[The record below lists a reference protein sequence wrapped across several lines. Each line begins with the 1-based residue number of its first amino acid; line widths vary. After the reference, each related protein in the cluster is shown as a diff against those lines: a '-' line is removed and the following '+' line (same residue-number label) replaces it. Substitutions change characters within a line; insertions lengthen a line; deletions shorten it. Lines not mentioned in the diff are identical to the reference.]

1 MNHRTLALVIAT
13 AALGSGAGAGQTSE
27 HAVPVTENAVLLS
40 GSVLMNDSSPPP
52 ASVLVR
58 RTCKGRIESE
68 VWTDSQGHYS
78 FKVDGS
84 RNTAGSGDAAQ
95 SAGRSG
101 DFSRPIGNAI
111 EYSNPVTSALRDCE
125 MTAILAGYRSD
136 SVRLAVRSTMDDT
149 RIPTIVLHPLS
160 RADVL
165 AVSATT
171 EMAPKNARK
180 AYEKGLAAMKA
191 QDWGAADRELKRA
204 VEEYPKFAIAWFE
217 LGAAREKRGDA
228 AGAFEAWR
236 QAVNAD
242 RKYMLPYEKLATYAD
257 RNGQWDDAEKYSSA
271 WIQMDPEDFPAA
283 YLVNAIAKARL
294 SRLDEAE
301 RAARAG
307 LLIDQNR
314 RMPRLSYVLGLILAE
329 KHRYAEAVEQLRDYL
344 KYLPNAKDAEAVR
357 EQISQL
363 EQAAVAA
370 KR

>member
-1 MNHRTLALVIAT
+1 LAFVFAATVLGAST
-13 AALGSGAGAGQTSE
+13 AAGQAELSK
-27 HAVPVTENAVLLS
+27 ENAVLLS
-40 GSVLMNDSSPPP
+40 GSVLMNDGSAPP

-58 RTCKGRIESE
+58 RSCKGRIEGE

-78 FKVDGS
+78 FKVDSS
-84 RNTAGSGDAAQ
+84 RNATGSGDAAQ
-95 SAGRSG
+95 ATGRSG

-136 SVRLAVRSTMDDT
+136 SVRLAVRSTMDDP

-180 AYEKGLAAMKA
+180 AYERGLAAMKA
-191 QDWGAADRELKRA
+191 QDWSAAQRELTKA
-204 VEEYPKFAIAWFE
+204 VEEYPKFAVAWFE

-228 AGAFEAWR
+228 AGAYEAWR

-242 RKYMLPYEKLATYAD
+242 RRYMLPYEKLATYAD
-257 RNGQWDDAEKYSSA
+257 RNGQWDEAEKYSSA
-271 WIQMDPEDFPAA
+271 WIQLDAEDFPAA

-329 KHRYAEAVEQLRDYL
+329 KHQYAESAEQFRDYL
-344 KYLPNAKDAEAVR
+344 KYMPNAKDAEAVR
-357 EQISQL
+357 GQISQL
-363 EQAAVAA
+363 EQAAMAA